1 MRIAVCEDNNI
12 VAAFM
17 EDYIASMDAENIEY
31 EIFTSG
37 DDLIHYME
45 RENVTFN
52 ILFMDIEMPGRNGI
66 ETSAYVREKDKNALI
81 IFITD
86 HKEYVYEVFDVLP
99 FRFLIK
105 PVTREALNL
114 VMKKAF
120 EHFNLTKQV
129 FFFKQN
135 KTQLQVAF
143 DEIIYFEGNLRK
155 VRLVTTGGEYDFYGK
170 ISEVVKK
177 LDGNLFLQI
186 HNSYIVNMD
195 QIRKISES
203 VVLLKSGTT
212 LPISKKYREYV
223 RQKHIQYMAWRCEYS
238 FLPGPNNA
246 DFMFR

>member
-45 RENVTFN
+45 QENVTFN
-52 ILFMDIEMPGRNGI
+52 ILFMDIKMPGRNGI

-203 VVLLKSGTT
+203 VVLLKSGIA

-223 RQKHIQYMAWRCEYS
+223 RQKHIQYMAWRCE
-238 FLPGPNNA
+238 
-246 DFMFR
+246 

>member
-170 ISEVVKK
+170 ISEVFKK

-223 RQKHIQYMAWRCEYS
+223 RQKHIQYMAWRCE
-238 FLPGPNNA
+238 
-246 DFMFR
+246 

>member
-1 MRIAVCEDNNI
+1 MRIAVCEDNDI

-45 RENVTFN
+45 QENVTFN

-66 ETSAYVREKDKNALI
+66 ETSAYIREKDKNALI

-99 FRFLIK
+99 LRFLIK

-203 VVLLKSGTT
+203 VVLLKSGIT

-223 RQKHIQYMAWRCEYS
+223 RQKHIQYMAWRCE
-238 FLPGPNNA
+238 
-246 DFMFR
+246 

>member
-99 FRFLIK
+99 FHFLIK

-223 RQKHIQYMAWRCEYS
+223 RQKHIQYMAWRCE
-238 FLPGPNNA
+238 
-246 DFMFR
+246 

>member
-17 EDYIASMDAENIEY
+17 EDYIASMEAENIEY

-45 RENVTFN
+45 QENVTFN

-143 DEIIYFEGNLRK
+143 DEI
-155 VRLVTTGGEYDFYGK
+155 
-170 ISEVVKK
+170 
-177 LDGNLFLQI
+177 
-186 HNSYIVNMD
+186 
-195 QIRKISES
+195 
-203 VVLLKSGTT
+203 
-212 LPISKKYREYV
+212 
-223 RQKHIQYMAWRCEYS
+223 QYMAWRCE
-238 FLPGPNNA
+238 
-246 DFMFR
+246 

>member
-45 RENVTFN
+45 QENVTFN
-52 ILFMDIEMPGRNGI
+52 ILFMDIKMPGRNGI

-223 RQKHIQYMAWRCEYS
+223 RQKHIQYMAWRCE
-238 FLPGPNNA
+238 
-246 DFMFR
+246 

>member
-66 ETSAYVREKDKNALI
+66 ETSAYVREKNKNALI

-105 PVTREALNL
+105 PVTREALKL

-203 VVLLKSGTT
+203 VVLLKSGIT

-223 RQKHIQYMAWRCEYS
+223 RQKHIQYMAWRCE
-238 FLPGPNNA
+238 
-246 DFMFR
+246 

>member
-45 RENVTFN
+45 QENVTFN

-120 EHFNLTKQV
+120 EHFNLTKQNSL
-129 FFFKQN
+129 FYTINFK
-135 KTQLQVAF
+135 
-143 DEIIYFEGNLRK
+143 
-155 VRLVTTGGEYDFYGK
+155 K
-170 ISEVVKK
+170 ISSSPATTARSPK
-177 LDGNLFLQI
+177 
-186 HNSYIVNMD
+186 NS
-195 QIRKISES
+195 R
-203 VVLLKSGTT
+203 
-212 LPISKKYREYV
+212 
-223 RQKHIQYMAWRCEYS
+223 
-238 FLPGPNNA
+238 
-246 DFMFR
+246 

>member
-45 RENVTFN
+45 QENVTFN

-66 ETSAYVREKDKNALI
+66 ETSAYVREKDKYALI

-203 VVLLKSGTT
+203 VVLLKSGIA

-223 RQKHIQYMAWRCEYS
+223 RQKHIQYMAWRCE
-238 FLPGPNNA
+238 
-246 DFMFR
+246 

>member
-17 EDYIASMDAENIEY
+17 EDYIASMEAENIEY

-45 RENVTFN
+45 QENVTFN

-66 ETSAYVREKDKNALI
+66 ETSAYVREKDKYALI

-155 VRLVTTGGEYDFYGK
+155 VRLVTTG
-170 ISEVVKK
+170 
-177 LDGNLFLQI
+177 
-186 HNSYIVNMD
+186 
-195 QIRKISES
+195 
-203 VVLLKSGTT
+203 
-212 LPISKKYREYV
+212 
-223 RQKHIQYMAWRCEYS
+223 
-238 FLPGPNNA
+238 
-246 DFMFR
+246 

>member
-66 ETSAYVREKDKNALI
+66 ETSAYVREKDKYALI

-223 RQKHIQYMAWRCEYS
+223 RQKHIQYMAWRCE
-238 FLPGPNNA
+238 
-246 DFMFR
+246 

>member
-17 EDYIASMDAENIEY
+17 EDYIASMEAENIEY

-45 RENVTFN
+45 QENVTFN

-66 ETSAYVREKDKNALI
+66 ETSAYVREKDKYALI

-155 VRLVTTGGEYDFYGK
+155 VRLVPTGGEYDFYGK

-203 VVLLKSGTT
+203 VVLLKSGIT

-223 RQKHIQYMAWRCEYS
+223 RQKHIQYMAWRCE
-238 FLPGPNNA
+238 
-246 DFMFR
+246 

>member
-37 DDLIHYME
+37 DDLIDYME
-45 RENVTFN
+45 QENVTFN

-203 VVLLKSGTT
+203 VVLLKSGIT

-223 RQKHIQYMAWRCEYS
+223 RQKHIQYMAWRCE
-238 FLPGPNNA
+238 
-246 DFMFR
+246 

>member
-203 VVLLKSGTT
+203 VVLLKSETT

-223 RQKHIQYMAWRCEYS
+223 RQKHIQYMAWRCE
-238 FLPGPNNA
+238 
-246 DFMFR
+246 

>member
-114 VMKKAF
+114 VMKKAI

-223 RQKHIQYMAWRCEYS
+223 RQKHIQYMAWRCE
-238 FLPGPNNA
+238 
-246 DFMFR
+246 

>member
-45 RENVTFN
+45 QENVTFN

-66 ETSAYVREKDKNALI
+66 ETSAYVREKDKYALI

-114 VMKKAF
+114 VMKKVF

-223 RQKHIQYMAWRCEYS
+223 RQKHIQYMAWRCE
-238 FLPGPNNA
+238 
-246 DFMFR
+246 

>member
-1 MRIAVCEDNNI
+1 M
-12 VAAFM
+12 
-17 EDYIASMDAENIEY
+17 
-31 EIFTSG
+31 
-37 DDLIHYME
+37 
-45 RENVTFN
+45 TFN

-203 VVLLKSGTT
+203 VVLLKSGIT

-223 RQKHIQYMAWRCEYS
+223 RQKHIQYMAWRCE
-238 FLPGPNNA
+238 
-246 DFMFR
+246 

>member
-203 VVLLKSGTT
+203 VVLLKSGIA

-223 RQKHIQYMAWRCEYS
+223 RQKHIQYMAWRCE
-238 FLPGPNNA
+238 
-246 DFMFR
+246 

>member
-45 RENVTFN
+45 QENVTFN

-66 ETSAYVREKDKNALI
+66 ETSAYVREKDTSALI

-114 VMKKAF
+114 VMKKVF

-203 VVLLKSGTT
+203 VVLLKSGIT

-223 RQKHIQYMAWRCEYS
+223 RQKHIQYMAWRCE
-238 FLPGPNNA
+238 
-246 DFMFR
+246 

>member
-45 RENVTFN
+45 RENVTFI

-195 QIRKISES
+195 QIRRISES

-223 RQKHIQYMAWRCEYS
+223 RQKHIQYMAWRCE
-238 FLPGPNNA
+238 
-246 DFMFR
+246 

>member
-17 EDYIASMDAENIEY
+17 EDYIASMEAENIEY

-45 RENVTFN
+45 QENVTFN

-203 VVLLKSGTT
+203 VVLQKSGTT

-223 RQKHIQYMAWRCEYS
+223 RQKHIQYMAWRCE
-238 FLPGPNNA
+238 
-246 DFMFR
+246 

>member
-45 RENVTFN
+45 QENVTFN

-66 ETSAYVREKDKNALI
+66 ETSAYVREKDKYALI

-223 RQKHIQYMAWRCEYS
+223 RQKHIQYMAWRCE
-238 FLPGPNNA
+238 
-246 DFMFR
+246 

>member
-17 EDYIASMDAENIEY
+17 EDYIASMEAENIEY

-45 RENVTFN
+45 QENVTFN

-203 VVLLKSGTT
+203 VVLLKSGITI
-212 LPISKKYREYV
+212 PISKKYREYV
-223 RQKHIQYMAWRCEYS
+223 RQKHIQYMAWRCE
-238 FLPGPNNA
+238 
-246 DFMFR
+246 

>member
-66 ETSAYVREKDKNALI
+66 ETSAYVREKDKYALI

-155 VRLVTTGGEYDFYGK
+155 VRLVTTGGVYDFYGK

-223 RQKHIQYMAWRCEYS
+223 RQKHIQYMAWRCE
-238 FLPGPNNA
+238 
-246 DFMFR
+246 

>member
-17 EDYIASMDAENIEY
+17 EDYIASMEAENIEY

-45 RENVTFN
+45 QENVTFN

-66 ETSAYVREKDKNALI
+66 ETSAYVREKDKNAII

-203 VVLLKSGTT
+203 GVLLKSGIT

-223 RQKHIQYMAWRCEYS
+223 RQKHIQYMAWRCE
-238 FLPGPNNA
+238 
-246 DFMFR
+246 

>member
-17 EDYIASMDAENIEY
+17 EDYIASMEAENIEY

-45 RENVTFN
+45 QENVTFN

-143 DEIIYFEGNLRK
+143 DEIIYFEGNLQK

-203 VVLLKSGTT
+203 VVLLKSGIT

-223 RQKHIQYMAWRCEYS
+223 RQKHIQYMAWRCE
-238 FLPGPNNA
+238 
-246 DFMFR
+246 

>member
-17 EDYIASMDAENIEY
+17 EDYIASMEAENIEY

-45 RENVTFN
+45 QENVTFN

-114 VMKKAF
+114 VMKKTF

-203 VVLLKSGTT
+203 VVLLKSGIT

-223 RQKHIQYMAWRCEYS
+223 RQKHIQYMAWRCE
-238 FLPGPNNA
+238 
-246 DFMFR
+246 

>member
-45 RENVTFN
+45 QENVTFN

-114 VMKKAF
+114 VMKKVF

-203 VVLLKSGTT
+203 VVLLKSGIA

-223 RQKHIQYMAWRCEYS
+223 RQKHIQYMAWRCE
-238 FLPGPNNA
+238 
-246 DFMFR
+246 

>member
-66 ETSAYVREKDKNALI
+66 ETSAYVREKDKYALI

-177 LDGNLFLQI
+177 LDGNLVLQI
-186 HNSYIVNMD
+186 HNSYIVNME

-223 RQKHIQYMAWRCEYS
+223 RQKHIQYMAWRCE
-238 FLPGPNNA
+238 
-246 DFMFR
+246 

>member
-1 MRIAVCEDNNI
+1 MRIAVCEDDNI

-17 EDYIASMDAENIEY
+17 EDYIASMEAENIEY

-45 RENVTFN
+45 QENVTFN
-52 ILFMDIEMPGRNGI
+52 ILFMDIEMPGQNGI

-223 RQKHIQYMAWRCEYS
+223 RQKHIQYMAWRCE
-238 FLPGPNNA
+238 
-246 DFMFR
+246 